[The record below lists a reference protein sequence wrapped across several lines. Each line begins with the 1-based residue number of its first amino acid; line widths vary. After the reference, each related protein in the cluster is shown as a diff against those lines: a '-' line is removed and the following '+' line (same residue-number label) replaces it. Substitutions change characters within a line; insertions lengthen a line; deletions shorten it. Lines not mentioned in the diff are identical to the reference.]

1 VDVLTIHPGYVDG
14 CHALDICSD
23 NSHRDGVDIGDG
35 PVMPNRREIITALIL
50 MAIIVMG
57 NMGGLWLAGSF

>member
-1 VDVLTIHPGYVDG
+1 M
-14 CHALDICSD
+14 DICSD
-23 NSHRDGVDIGDG
+23 NSRGDGVDIGDG
-35 PVMPNRREIITALIL
+35 PVMPNRRELITALIL

>member
-1 VDVLTIHPGYVDG
+1 MDVPTIPQRHLGGQP
-14 CHALDICSD
+14 ALDICSD

-35 PVMPNRREIITALIL
+35 PVMPNRREIMTALIL

>member
-1 VDVLTIHPGYVDG
+1 MDVLTIHPGYVDG

-35 PVMPNRREIITALIL
+35 
-50 MAIIVMG
+50 IIVGLELLVFAVVFTLIVLLTGGPG
-57 NMGGLWLAGSF
+57 NTL